1 MHKMRGGASAPPL
14 LFVES
19 AFTGRDLARQLSRR
33 CLIPADGF
41 YEWQTPAEPKARKQP
56 WYISPTDA
64 PFFAFAGL
72 MERRGPREDPL
83 YTACIVTTD
92 ANELMEPIHDRMP
105 VILAPEAWSSWLD
118 PGTPTWE
125 VKSLLRPAPAE
136 GMRAWPVSRDVSN
149 ARSEGPRLIEAV

>member
-56 WYISPTDA
+56 WYVSPSDA
-64 PFFAFAGL
+64 PLCALAGRFTL
-72 MERRGPREDPL
+72 GDLALDVVGRRCGQE
-83 YTACIVTTD
+83 
-92 ANELMEPIHDRMP
+92 
-105 VILAPEAWSSWLD
+105 ILT
-118 PGTPTWE
+118 G
-125 VKSLLRPAPAE
+125 
-136 GMRAWPVSRDVSN
+136 
-149 ARSEGPRLIEAV
+149 